1 METNYLQIFVTFV
14 AMLCLFL
21 FAINEMSKEIQ
32 AFVMDKIQQSKRI
45 SVLIKNKFFGLLF
58 GLVITA
64 LINSSS
70 AVTTITINLVNT
82 GVISFADSLS
92 VMLGSS
98 IGTTITSFL
107 VIFSKST
114 IVAVLLI
121 VGYLLSSFGKK
132 IKQLGKPVMYL
143 GILMFALST
152 LSATISPLSDN
163 ESVMNFFSLISN
175 PWLAFV
181 VSVVLTTIVQSS
193 SVTTG
198 LIVVFAQSGILPS
211 SLAIPMVLGA
221 NLGTTIPTVFI
232 SLDLSLFSKRAS
244 IANFITKL
252 FSTLVFM
259 VFLSSYTM
267 LITSISADVA
277 QQAAMSHLIFN
288 IISSVIFLFLLKP
301 IELLVIKLIP
311 GNEEEILFETK
322 YIDNDM
328 TKTLNESVADIEK
341 EIVHALENTKKIF
354 KKAIQIYSNSSSSI
368 VMEISKL
375 ETLNDYLDKEI
386 TGSILSLSRYKLP
399 EKVATRSV
407 MLVQISNI
415 VEQLGDLGEDF
426 SEVFQRMH
434 KLDIN
439 SDDVQIKELTQAF
452 SLLTA
457 IFDMVEKEI
466 KNPDKKSLMEI
477 KEHEEELYKLIHVD
491 YKQHIGKLESS
502 DKYDG
507 SIFVDAVSIIELSV
521 SKLRDIR
528 KLLLEQIKGN

>member
-1 METNYLQIFVTFV
+1 METNYLQIFVTFA

-32 AFVMDKIQQSKRI
+32 AFVMDKIQQSKKI

-70 AVTTITINLVNT
+70 AVSTITINLVNT
-82 GVISFADSLS
+82 GVISFVDSLS

-98 IGTTITSFL
+98 IGTTVTSFL
-107 VIFSKST
+107 VALSKST
-114 IVAVLLI
+114 LVIILLI
-121 VGYLLSSFGKK
+121 VGFLLATFGKK
-132 IKQLGKPVMYL
+132 TKQLGKPIMYL
-143 GILMFALST
+143 GIMMFAMST
-152 LSATISPLSDN
+152 LSETISPLSNDEN
-163 ESVMNFFSLISN
+163 VMKAFSLISN
-175 PWLAFV
+175 PWIAFI
-181 VSVVLTTIVQSS
+181 VSAVITAIVQSS

-198 LIVVFAQSGILPS
+198 LIVILAQSGILTS
-211 SLAIPMVLGA
+211 ALAIPMVLGA
-221 NLGTTIPTVFI
+221 NLGTTVPTIFT
-232 SLDLSLFSKRAS
+232 SLELSLFSKRS
-244 IANFITKL
+244 SVANFVMKL
-252 FSTLVFM
+252 FSTIVFM
-259 VFLSSYTM
+259 IFLGSYIK
-267 LITSISADVA
+267 LITSISSDYA
-277 QQAAMSHLIFN
+277 QQAVMSHLIFN
-288 IISSVIFLFLLKP
+288 VISSFAFLFLLKP
-301 IELLVIKLIP
+301 IEILVTKLVP
-311 GNEEEILFETK
+311 GNEEEVLFETK

-328 TKTLNESVADIEK
+328 TKTLNESVSDIEK

-399 EKVATRSV
+399 EKVAARSV